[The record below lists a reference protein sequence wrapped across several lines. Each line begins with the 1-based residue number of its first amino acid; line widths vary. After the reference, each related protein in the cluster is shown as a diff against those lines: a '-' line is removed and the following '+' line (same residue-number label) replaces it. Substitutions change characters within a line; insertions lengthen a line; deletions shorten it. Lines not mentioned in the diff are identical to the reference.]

1 MIGKAKSV
9 SGSVAGMEYLQE
21 EGKGYELDRNFL
33 LGETPKEIMREFR
46 MQQTL
51 NTTCDKNMI
60 TAVISPHINDGEK
73 LSDKELKEIGID
85 FMEKLKIDTKN
96 QAYIMIVHDEKA
108 HKHIHIY
115 ANRINR
121 DGKAINDTYIGKR
134 AQLAAHEIAK
144 EKGLISAREI
154 MLQRKNVMLEK
165 NSVENIKFNKAKSK
179 IFSAHSEVLKSE
191 PNSLRT
197 YILKMENKGFEVY
210 PVLNKQNKLQ
220 GLKVYDKENDLN
232 LKMSEVNRSMS
243 LNSLLKKGIKNDL
256 NVELKNEIKNITKSV
271 THEIKIDIGIAPTD
285 LEKALTPNPEKL
297 LDTGL
302 GILKPLVK
310 GKMTKEEFLQHLKDQ
325 QFLEEVVTPLFKHE
339 EFFKEL
345 ELESE
350 KKEEEKIQENKEL
363 DIEKEEQEKDES
375 NRENKLD
382 LEL

>member
-60 TAVISPHINDGEK
+60 TAVISPHISDGKK

-121 DGKAINDTYIGKR
+121 NGKAINDTYIGKR

-144 EKGLISAREI
+144 ERGLISAREI
-154 MLQRKNVMLEK
+154 MLERNNVQ
-165 NSVENIKFNKAKSK
+165 NIKVNKSK
-179 IFSAHSEVLKSE
+179 SNIFSAHSEVLKSN
-191 PNSLRT
+191 PTSLRT
-197 YILKMENKGFEVY
+197 YILKMENKGFQVY

-220 GLKVYDKENDLN
+220 GLKVYDKEIDFNF
-232 LKMSEVNRSMS
+232 KMSEVNRSMS

-256 NVELKNEIKNITKSV
+256 NVELKFIKYDVVKKLSAYSDK
-271 THEIKIDIGIAPTD
+271 KI
-285 LEKALTPNPEKL
+285 LQFEEKL
-297 LDTGL
+297 
-302 GILKPLVK
+302 KKVK
-310 GKMTKEEFLQHLKDQ
+310 
-325 QFLEEVVTPLFKHE
+325 V
-339 EFFKEL
+339 
-345 ELESE
+345 
-350 KKEEEKIQENKEL
+350 
-363 DIEKEEQEKDES
+363 IE
-375 NRENKLD
+375 
-382 LEL
+382 

>member
-271 THEIKIDIGIAPTD
+271 SHDIKINIGVTPTD
-285 LEKALTPNPEKL
+285 LEKTLTPNSEKL
-297 LDTGL
+297 LDKGL

-325 QFLEEVVTPLFKHE
+325 QFLEDVIQPNFMKEQQEYWNNLTTERDLEKEVNQNKD
-339 EFFKEL
+339 L
-345 ELESE
+345 EIEQ
-350 KKEEEKIQENKEL
+350 EEKENDQPSNENNLEL
-363 DIEKEEQEKDES
+363 DI
-375 NRENKLD
+375 
-382 LEL
+382 

>member
-33 LGETPKEIMREFR
+33 LGETPKEIMRDFR

-51 NTTCDKNMI
+51 NTTCNKNMI
-60 TAVISPHINDGEK
+60 TAVISPHINDGKK

-144 EKGLISAREI
+144 ERGLISAREI
-154 MLQRKNVMLEK
+154 MLERNNVQ
-165 NSVENIKFNKAKSK
+165 NIKVNRAKSN
-179 IFSAHSEVLKSE
+179 IFSAHSEILKSN
-191 PNSLRT
+191 PTSLRT
-197 YILKMENKGFEVY
+197 YILKMENKGFQVY

-220 GLKVYDKENDLN
+220 GLKVYDKESDLN
-232 LKMSEVNRSMS
+232 FKMSEINRSMS
-243 LNSLLKKGIKNDL
+243 LNNILKKGIKNDL

-271 THEIKIDIGIAPTD
+271 SHEIKIDIGITPTD
-285 LEKALTPNPEKL
+285 LEKTLTPNPEKL
-297 LDTGL
+297 LDKGL
-302 GILKPLVK
+302 GILKPLIK
-310 GKMTKEEFLQHLKDQ
+310 GKMTKEEFLQQLKDQ
-325 QFLEEVVTPLFKHE
+325 QFLEDVIQPNFMREQQEYWNDLTTE
-339 EFFKEL
+339 RNL
-345 ELESE
+345 ENEIKQNKDLEIE
-350 KKEEEKIQENKEL
+350 QEEKDNDQPNNENNLEL
-363 DIEKEEQEKDES
+363 DI
-375 NRENKLD
+375 
-382 LEL
+382 

>member
-60 TAVISPHINDGEK
+60 TAVISPHISDGEK

-271 THEIKIDIGIAPTD
+271 SHDIKINIGITPTD

-297 LDTGL
+297 LDKGL

-339 EFFKEL
+339 EFFKKL

-375 NRENKLD
+375 NRENNLD

>member
-21 EGKGYELDRNFL
+21 EGKGYELGRNFL

-60 TAVISPHINDGEK
+60 TAVISPHISDGKK

-144 EKGLISAREI
+144 ERGLISAREI
-154 MLQRKNVMLEK
+154 MLERNNVQ
-165 NSVENIKFNKAKSK
+165 NIKVNKAKSN
-179 IFSAHSEVLKSE
+179 IFYAHSEVLKSN
-191 PNSLRT
+191 PTSLRT
-197 YILKMENKGFEVY
+197 YILKMENKGFQVY

-220 GLKVYDKENDLN
+220 GLKVYDKEIDFDF
-232 LKMSEVNRSMS
+232 KMSEVNRSMS

-271 THEIKIDIGIAPTD
+271 SHEIKIDIGITPTD
-285 LEKALTPNPEKL
+285 LEKTLTPNPEKL
-297 LDTGL
+297 LDKGL

-325 QFLEEVVTPLFKHE
+325 QFLEDVIQPNFMREQQEYWNDLTDRRSLE
-339 EFFKEL
+339 NEIKEDKDL
-345 ELESE
+345 EIEQE
-350 KKEEEKIQENKEL
+350 KKENDQPSNENNLEL
-363 DIEKEEQEKDES
+363 DI
-375 NRENKLD
+375 
-382 LEL
+382 